1 MTALRILQIIKRAK
15 LLLLIGM
22 PALVACN
29 RGLVYEETRQ
39 MEDKAWYKDSLAMF
53 QSVIEDTSTV
63 FNIGFSLEHNND
75 YPYSNMWLFVDVE
88 SPDGYMQTDTME
100 FFLAEPDGR
109 WLGQGNDKSRT
120 ANWLYKPGVKLRQPG
135 EYSFS
140 VRHGMRRNILDGVL
154 SLSLW
159 IEEADSR
166 AP

>member
-1 MTALRILQIIKRAK
+1 MVV
-15 LLLLIGM
+15 
-22 PALVACN
+22 PVLVGCN
-29 RGLVYEETRQ
+29 RGLVYEEIYQ
-39 MEDKAWYKDSLAMF
+39 IEENAWHKDSTMVF
-53 QSVIEDTSTV
+53 QPLIEDTATV

-109 WLGQGNDKSRT
+109 WLGRGNDKSRT

-140 VRHGMRRNILDGVL
+140 VRQGMRRDVLEGVM
-154 SLSLW
+154 SLSMWL
-159 IEEADSR
+159 EKAEVRVAETHQDDDL
-166 AP
+166 

>member
-1 MTALRILQIIKRAK
+1 MTVLRIPQIIRKVK
-15 LLLLIGM
+15 FLLLIVM

-29 RGLVYEETRQ
+29 RGLVYEENRQ
-39 MEDKAWYKDSLAMF
+39 MQENAWHKDSLVVF
-53 QSVIEDTSTV
+53 KPVIEDTATV

-109 WLGQGNDKSRT
+109 WLGRGSDKSRT

-135 EYSFS
+135 RYSFS
-140 VRHGMRRNILDGVL
+140 VRHGMRRDILDGVL

-159 IEEADSR
+159 VEEAEVR